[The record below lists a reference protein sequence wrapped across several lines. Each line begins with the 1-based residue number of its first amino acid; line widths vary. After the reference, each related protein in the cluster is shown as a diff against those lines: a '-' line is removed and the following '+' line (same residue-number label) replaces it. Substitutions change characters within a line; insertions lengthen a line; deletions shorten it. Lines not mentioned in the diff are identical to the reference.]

1 MHRLLAKLKG
11 RFSGPAAAA
20 VQRIGGLSPLAERA
34 AAVAILTGLVLLFAF
49 VRAYPATPAPTPLT
63 ALADN
68 RDVTGGNPAIARTA
82 TLTASVSAADVFEI
96 LGAAPHDAAAAATAL
111 REAAPTRGERLR
123 AGTPLTAW
131 FEPGPG
137 GADRLTGVSARVSP
151 TSTLMASRRA
161 DGRFQASVLTA
172 RTETVLQRLTGEID
186 TSLTE
191 AVLAA
196 GGSRAQAEMLAALYP
211 EDPELARGGRPGERF
226 DIVVEMIADERGNIL
241 EPGDL
246 VFAAFNGEVTAG
258 SWYRF
263 TPADTGLPEFY
274 DRHGAAG
281 DEFLSRDPV
290 RGAPIT
296 SGFGNRIHP
305 ITGDYVLHAGID
317 FRAPIGTPVRAAGSG
332 LVTDMRWGEG
342 YGWFIRIRHE
352 RGYETV
358 YAHLSGFA
366 PKLTP
371 GRTVMRGDLIGYVGD
386 SGSTTGAHL
395 HYEVLR
401 NGFYVNPASLALPS
415 GRDLS
420 RDAEILKAFA
430 EQRDMIDTLRGAD
443 IPAYAEAEPEETL
456 TRAPTRAER
465 RETAVRLASTRAAPS
480 GGR

>member
-1 MHRLLAKLKG
+1 MDRLLVTLK
-11 RFSGPAAAA
+11 RRLSGPAAAT
-20 VQRIGGLSPLAERA
+20 VRRVDGLSTFAERA
-34 AAVAILTGLVLLFAF
+34 AAIAILVGLVLLFFF
-49 VRAYPATPAPTPLT
+49 VRAYPATPARAPLT

-68 RDVTGGNPAIARTA
+68 RDVSGGSPAIARTGI
-82 TLTASVSAADVFEI
+82 LTASVSAADVFEI
-96 LGAAPHDAAAAATAL
+96 LGAAPQDAALAATAL

-137 GADRLTGVSARVSP
+137 GAGRLTGVSARVSP
-151 TSTLMASRRA
+151 TATLMASRQA
-161 DGRFQASVLTA
+161 DGRFQASILTA
-172 RTETVLQRLTGEID
+172 RTETVLKRLVGEIE
-186 TSLTE
+186 TNLTE

-196 GGSRAQAEMLAALYP
+196 GGSRPQAEMLAALYP
-211 EDPELARGGRPGERF
+211 EDPELAGGGRPGERF

-246 VFAAFNGEVTAG
+246 VFAAFNGEAAAG

-274 DRHGAAG
+274 DRHGASG

-290 RGAPIT
+290 RGAPIS

-305 ITGDYVLHAGID
+305 ITGDYMLHAGID
-317 FRAPIGTPVRAAGSG
+317 FRAPVGTPVRAAGSG

-342 YGWFIRIRHE
+342 YGWFVRLRHE

-371 GRTVMRGDLIGYVGD
+371 GRRVMRGDLIGYVGD
-386 SGSTTGAHL
+386 SGSTTGPHL

-401 NGFYVNPASLALPS
+401 NGFYVNPATLALPS
-415 GRDLS
+415 GRDLT
-420 RDAEILKAFA
+420 RDPEIVKAFA
-430 EQRDMIDTLRGAD
+430 QQRDMIDALRGAD
-443 IPAYAEAEPEETL
+443 IPALVEAKLEEVPA
-456 TRAPTRAER
+456 APDPAPSIPQ
-465 RETAVRLASTRAAPS
+465 VRLASTPAS